1 MLRRHFIT
9 VSDAKA
15 SAEPRTV
22 RIGDVTIGGSLGEYP
37 TAIMLSIFHQGDRTV
52 TDHKAGR
59 FDQARARRYID
70 RALKLSATTGNPV
83 VLDVLAQ
90 TPTAM
95 RQYLPFLAEAAPSVP
110 FLIDSTSKD
119 ASLAGIQYVAE
130 HGRANLAIYDSIG
143 VNTTPQELETL
154 RNAHI
159 DAAILLAHN
168 PASLQARGRL
178 DVLRGTG
185 RQEGLL
191 AKAAKA
197 GITKPLVD
205 TVALD
210 LAGLSIA
217 GAAMRLVKH
226 ELGLPVGA
234 GPANSVA
241 IWRHAAKIS
250 RAAKR
255 YLAPALCTY
264 LQCCGANFL
273 LPGPIRR
280 APRFFAAIAVT
291 DALLAYAPPDGSP
304 PPTPKTRLHP
314 RSTVL

>member
-1 MLRRHFIT
+1 
-9 VSDAKA
+9 VSDAKTL
-15 SAEPRTV
+15 SKLRTV
-22 RIGDVTIGGSLGEYP
+22 RIGDVTIGGDLGEYP
-37 TAIMLSIFHQGDRTV
+37 TVVMLSIFHQGDRTV
-52 TDHKAGR
+52 TDQRTGQ
-59 FDQARARRYID
+59 FDKARAHRYID

-95 RQYLPFLAEAAPSVP
+95 QQYLAFLAEAAPSVP

-119 ASLAGIQYVAE
+119 AGLAGIQFVAE

-143 VNTTPQELETL
+143 VSTTAQELEAL
-154 RNAHI
+154 RNTRI
-159 DAAILLAHN
+159 EAAILLAHN
-168 PASLQARGRL
+168 STSLQPKGRL
-178 DVLRGTG
+178 DILRGTSH
-185 RQEGLL
+185 QEGLL

-217 GAAMRLVKH
+217 GAAIPLVKH

-241 IWRHAAKIS
+241 IWRRGARIS

-304 PPTPKTRLHP
+304 PRTPKTRLHP
-314 RSTVL
+314 RFTVL

>member
-1 MLRRHFIT
+1 M
-9 VSDAKA
+9 
-15 SAEPRTV
+15 
-22 RIGDVTIGGSLGEYP
+22 IGGSLGEYP
-37 TAIMLSIFHQGDRTV
+37 TAVMLSIFHQGDRMV

-70 RALKLSATTGNPV
+70 RAVKLGDTTGNPV
-83 VLDVLAQ
+83 LLDVLAQ
-90 TPTAM
+90 TPVAM
-95 RQYLPFLAEAAPSVP
+95 QKYLSFLAEAAPGVP
-110 FLIDSTSKD
+110 FLIDSSSTEVR
-119 ASLAGIQYVAE
+119 LAGVQHVAE

-143 VNTTPQELETL
+143 VNTTPQELEAL
-154 RNAHI
+154 RRARVE
-159 DAAILLAHN
+159 AAILLAHN
-168 PASLQARGRL
+168 PASLHASGRL
-178 DVLRGTG
+178 DVLCGTA

-191 AKAAKA
+191 AKATKA

-217 GAAMRLVKH
+217 GAAMRLVKR

-234 GPANSVA
+234 GSANSVA

-273 LPGPIRR
+273 LPGPVRR
-280 APRFFAAIAVT
+280 APRFFVAIAVT

-304 PPTPKTRLHP
+304 PPTPKTRTHP
-314 RSTVL
+314 RSTIL

>member
-1 MLRRHFIT
+1 M
-9 VSDAKA
+9 SDTK
-15 SAEPRTV
+15 SAAELRTV
-22 RIGDVTIGGSLGEYP
+22 RIGDATIGGSLGEYP
-37 TAIMLSIFHQGDRTV
+37 TAIMLSMFHQGDRTV
-52 TDHKAGR
+52 TDQKAGR
-59 FDQARARRYID
+59 FDKGRARRYIE
-70 RALKLSATTGNPV
+70 RAVELSAATGNPIL
-83 VLDVLAQ
+83 LDVLAQ
-90 TPTAM
+90 TPAAM
-95 RQYLPFLAEAAPSVP
+95 QQYLAFLAEAAPSVP
-110 FLIDSTSKD
+110 FLIDSTSTD
-119 ASLAGIQYVAE
+119 AGLAGVQYVAE
-130 HGRANLAIYDSIG
+130 HGRADLAIYDSIG
-143 VNTTPQELETL
+143 VKTTPQELDAV
-154 RNAHI
+154 RNARI
-159 DAAILLAHN
+159 DAAILLAYN
-168 PASLQARGRL
+168 PTSLQARGRL
-178 DVLRGTG
+178 DVLRGTR

-197 GITKPLVD
+197 GVTKPLVD

-226 ELGLPVGA
+226 EFGLPVGA

-273 LPGPIRR
+273 LPGPIRH

-304 PPTPKTRLHP
+304 PATPKTRVHP
-314 RSTVL
+314 RYTVL

>member
-1 MLRRHFIT
+1 
-9 VSDAKA
+9 
-15 SAEPRTV
+15 
-22 RIGDVTIGGSLGEYP
+22 
-37 TAIMLSIFHQGDRTV
+37 MLSIFHQGDHLV

-59 FDQARARRYID
+59 FDPTRARRYID
-70 RALKLSATTGNPV
+70 RAVKLSATTGNPIL
-83 VLDVLAQ
+83 LDVLAQ

-95 RQYLPFLAEAAPSVP
+95 HQYLGFLAEAAPAVP
-110 FLIDSTSKD
+110 FLIDSSSAD
-119 ASLAGIQYVAE
+119 VRLAGVQYVAE
-130 HGRANLAIYDSIG
+130 QGRASLAIYDSIG
-143 VNTTPQELETL
+143 VNTPPQELEAL
-154 RNAHI
+154 RSARI
-159 DAAILLAHN
+159 EAAILLADN
-168 PASLQARGRL
+168 PASLHASGRL
-178 DVLRGTG
+178 DILRGTA

-191 AKAAKA
+191 AKATKA

-210 LAGLSIA
+210 LAGLGIA

-234 GPANSVA
+234 GSANSVA

-264 LQCCGANFL
+264 LQCCGADFL
-273 LPGPIRR
+273 LPGPVRR

-291 DALLAYAPPDGSP
+291 DALLAYAPPDGSS
-304 PPTPKTRLHP
+304 PPTPKDRTHP
-314 RSTVL
+314 RSTIL